1 MSGIAIFYILLFAV
15 YIIGSR
21 VGLYKLFEKAG
32 EAGWKAF
39 VPVYS
44 DVIWIKLIG
53 KPIYWVAFTLI
64 PIVRTLVKV
73 SMDIEMAKA
82 YGKQKFSEQ
91 AFAVFLPFVF
101 YPKIGFDEETKYV
114 GPPLSYEEA
123 YKKYNKEN
131 DKKQLRKPQK
141 KAKKDEIKKLE
152 RKNYNVLAAAYP
164 NVTPPKSGGREWA
177 DAFLFAGVAAL
188 IIRTFFLEAFM
199 IPTSSMERTLMAGDF
214 LFVSKYH
221 YGVRMPMNP
230 LSVPFIHNKIKI
242 KGVSIPSYVDGVQLP
257 YYRLPGI
264 KKVERNDIVVFNY
277 PFHDID
283 DLGDGAGFVKI
294 TSLKENYIKR
304 CVGIPGDTLEVID
317 ADLYVNGKIGDEPQ
331 NKQIG
336 YQVLLKEGKGFT
348 AQEFKDMG
356 FRISQ
361 NEYGQ
366 IGPAANTD
374 NPNWFNFGSHNRLLM
389 MHATEEVRQ
398 RLANHPSVDSMLP
411 DIYEKEFRTNGELF
425 AGDPSRKYSLY
436 PNNWNVGKFNRD
448 NFGPILVPKKGMT
461 VDMTDKYNYACF
473 RRVIVDY
480 EGHEL
485 KRQNGKVMIDGQ
497 ESSTYTFEKDYYFM
511 MGDNRH
517 NSEDSRYWGY
527 VPEDHIVGRPLF
539 VFFSYESNF
548 GIRWSRI
555 GTKHID

>member
-1 MSGIAIFYILLFAV
+1 MSGIAIFYYLLFAI

-32 EAGWKAF
+32 ENGWKAF
-39 VPVYS
+39 IPVYS
-44 DVIWIKLIG
+44 DVIWIKMIG
-53 KPIYWVAFTLI
+53 KPLFWVALTLI
-64 PIVRTLVKV
+64 PIIRTLVKV

-82 YGKQKFSEQ
+82 FDKQSFKDQ
-91 AFAVFLPFVF
+91 AFAVLLPFVF
-101 YPKIGFDEETKYV
+101 YPKIGFDPETTYA

-123 YKKYNKEN
+123 FKKYNKEN
-131 DKKQLRKPQK
+131 PNKPLKRSPKKSNKTD
-141 KAKKDEIKKLE
+141 AKRLQT
-152 RKNYNVLAAAYP
+152 KNHGVLAKAFP

-188 IIRTFFLEAFM
+188 IIRTFFIEAFM

-221 YGVRMPMNP
+221 YGTRMPMNP
-230 LSVPFIHNKIKI
+230 LSIPFIHNKIKI
-242 KGVSIPSYVDGVQLP
+242 KGVSVPSYVKGVELP
-257 YYRLPGI
+257 YFRLPGLEKI
-264 KKVERNDIVVFNY
+264 ERNDIVVFNY

-304 CVGIPGDTLEVID
+304 CVAIPGDTLQIID
-317 ADLYVNGKIGDEPQ
+317 ANLHINGKPADEPEQ
-331 NKQIG
+331 KQIG
-336 YQVLLKEGKGFT
+336 YQVLLKPGKGFR
-348 AQEFKDMG
+348 ADEFKDMG
-356 FRISQ
+356 FRIARDQ
-361 NEYGQ
+361 YGN
-366 IGPAANTD
+366 IGFARDN
-374 NPNWFNFGSHNRLLM
+374 NPNWYPSPMHSNLLV
-389 MHATEEVRQ
+389 MHATEEIRQ
-398 RLANHPSVDSMLP
+398 KLANHPSVDSMLP
-411 DIYEKEFRTNGELF
+411 DVYE
-425 AGDPSRKYSLY
+425 AGVKNPGDLYQGDLSRDYCVY
-436 PNNWNVGKFNRD
+436 PNDWDIAKFNRD
-448 NFGPILVPKKGMT
+448 NYGPILIPKKGMT
-461 VDMTDKYNYACF
+461 VDMTDAFNYACF

-485 KRQNGKVMIDGQ
+485 KKLNGKVVIDGQ
-497 ESSTYTFEKDYYFM
+497 ETNTYTFEKDYYFM

-517 NSEDSRYWGY
+517 NSEDSRFWGY

-548 GIRWSRI
+548 GVRLNRI